1 MPPKSKRRRQSAE
14 AAFKGRQ
21 KLQDAYSQPQPSQA
35 QASES
40 HAPPQADAN
49 ITPSDE
55 HESVHTP
62 GEAAVQT
69 PTLPMSEPG
78 PSSGVEEAGDRE
90 SIDILEEFV
99 QDWVT
104 TLDRDDKKSLAML
117 LCFIFVNEFSF
128 TETRAAETAGK
139 IINKNDKTI
148 RRWRTDL
155 IANNGTFSDSKQG
168 RYQRSGVLWAD
179 EEMSKQASEY
189 VRMNASVKGK
199 PNHTVPEFCKWVNKS
214 LLPNSTIAPG
224 FPRKIGMETARTWL
238 HEMGFEVLTPRKGI
252 FIDGHER
259 EDVVSYRKIFLR
271 RMLKIGFLHFT
282 NAPTE
287 TAQRAIPDDI
297 EPPTLEQREKTV
309 VFCHDESTFQS
320 NEDQSLQWGLKG
332 SKMMKPKS
340 RGAGIMVSD
349 FIDEHS
355 GFLAYT
361 DEEYERAKAL
371 NPSAKKYGRA
381 FLEYG
386 ENKEGYW
393 TRDKFME
400 QIKRVVDMAELK
412 YPPQDGWRHA
422 WVFDHSSC
430 HAAMADD
437 ALDANKMNVNPGGKQ
452 RKMRDTV
459 WQGKAQTMCFRLGI
473 PKGMRQVLQ
482 ERGIDTS
489 RMGADQM
496 RKTLADMED
505 FKNEKS
511 LVEHYL
517 TGKGHIVVF
526 LPKFHPELNPI
537 ERVWAQ
543 LKRYTKS
550 HCKYSIQSL
559 RKNIPEAYD
568 SVTLENI
575 QNHFRKVKHYMFG
588 YLEGLK
594 PGNELEETLKKYKM
608 AVKSHRR
615 IGINE

>member
-1 MPPKSKRRRQSAE
+1 
-14 AAFKGRQ
+14 
-21 KLQDAYSQPQPSQA
+21 
-35 QASES
+35 
-40 HAPPQADAN
+40 
-49 ITPSDE
+49 
-55 HESVHTP
+55 
-62 GEAAVQT
+62 
-69 PTLPMSEPG
+69 
-78 PSSGVEEAGDRE
+78 
-90 SIDILEEFV
+90 
-99 QDWVT
+99 
-104 TLDRDDKKSLAML
+104 
-117 LCFIFVNEFSF
+117 
-128 TETRAAETAGK
+128 
-139 IINKNDKTI
+139 
-148 RRWRTDL
+148 
-155 IANNGTFSDSKQG
+155 
-168 RYQRSGVLWAD
+168 
-179 EEMSKQASEY
+179 
-189 VRMNASVKGK
+189 
-199 PNHTVPEFCKWVNKS
+199 
-214 LLPNSTIAPG
+214 
-224 FPRKIGMETARTWL
+224 
-238 HEMGFEVLTPRKGI
+238 MGFEVLTPRKGI